1 MRSLDHI
8 RVGDCMHHG
17 ILTCDAEA
25 PLERVA
31 SIMARHRVHAVA
43 ITDGGNGNPI
53 AVVSALDMV
62 AAIDLGGE
70 LSASQI
76 AATEFRSVSAD
87 ESLAHAAKLMT
98 EYGISH
104 LIVLDPASGHPT
116 WILST
121 LDVIAV
127 QAGAGVG

>member
-1 MRSLDHI
+1 MRPLDHI

-25 PLERVA
+25 PLEEVA

-43 ITDGGNGNPI
+43 ITAGGNGNPI

-62 AAIDLGGE
+62 AAIDLGTE

-87 ESLAHAAKLMT
+87 EPLARAAKLMT

-116 WILST
+116 GILST